1 MAGNTDDRRLSA
13 PEERAT
19 IARLAE
25 DVVPTLIAR
34 LEKSD
39 LGEIEIR
46 QDGWRVRLRRVGLD
60 GVASTATAA
69 PSAQLHK
76 PAAVAH
82 ATHAAESG
90 SRREPARGQVS
101 SPAVGYF
108 TPRTGVAVGSKVRKG
123 DIIGVV
129 DMLGV
134 RQEVVS
140 PADGVLS
147 SMDVESGQA
156 VEYGQAIGRVEAQ
169 GQSNV

>member
-1 MAGNTDDRRLSA
+1 MPGDSN
-13 PEERAT
+13 ERAT

-34 LEKSD
+34 LERSG
-39 LGEIEIR
+39 LGEIEVS
-46 QDGWRVRLRRVGLD
+46 QDGWRVRLRRGGSN
-60 GVASTATAA
+60 GVA
-69 PSAQLHK
+69 PSAHAAAQMQPHK

-82 ATHAAESG
+82 TADAQP
-90 SRREPARGQVS
+90 RRDGPARGQVS

-108 TPRTGVAVGSKVRKG
+108 TPRSGVAVGNKVRKG

-140 PADGVLS
+140 PIDGVLR

-156 VEYGQAIGRVEAQ
+156 VEYGQAIGRVEA
-169 GQSNV
+169 SV